1 MKKLLRIFFASHLW
15 AVFVLL
21 TGCAG
26 ITPDVDPRS
35 LGGGV
40 LAGAALTKTVEKVKE
55 VFTPDYP
62 FLYRPIEVCDL
73 LKSSLFVECYLIPC
87 HEKGKCSIKYG
98 KDKFYK
104 DNPKMITVQRSLFA
118 SAKDFCKR
126 NEDGC
131 QLYNGYYQDQKIVIL
146 EDTK

>member
-1 MKKLLRIFFASHLW
+1 MNNGLRKKFAGHFLAAFGLLS
-15 AVFVLL
+15 
-21 TGCAG
+21 GCAG

-35 LGGGV
+35 LGTGALGGV
-40 LAGAALTKTVEKVKE
+40 ALTKTVEKVKE

-62 FLYRPIEVCDL
+62 FLFRPIEVCDIV
-73 LKSSLFVECYLIPC
+73 KSSLFVECYLIPC
-87 HEKGKCSIKYG
+87 HEDGKCSVKYG
-98 KDKFYK
+98 KDKFFK

-131 QLYNGYYQDQKIVIL
+131 QLYIGHYEDQKIVIL
-146 EDTK
+146 EDKK